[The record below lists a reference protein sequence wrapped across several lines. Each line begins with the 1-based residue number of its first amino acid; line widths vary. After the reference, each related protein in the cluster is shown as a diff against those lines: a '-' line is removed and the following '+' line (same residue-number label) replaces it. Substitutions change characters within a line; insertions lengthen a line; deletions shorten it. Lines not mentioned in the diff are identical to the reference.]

1 MLLGVWEYVP
11 VHDRATRLI
20 LMYLYIYIIDGD
32 PEITTPWLL
41 PNMPIKT
48 HTKLTCQNDYH
59 EIHTLTAGKRWPRTV
74 ALLLLWLF
82 CYKTQRFFNIF
93 LLL

>member
-1 MLLGVWEYVP
+1 MLKKIIVVVVVVVVEYSF
-11 VHDRATRLI
+11 I
-20 LMYLYIYIIDGD
+20 YIYIIDGD

-59 EIHTLTAGKRWPRTV
+59 EIHTLTAGKRLRPTEG
-74 ALLLLWLF
+74 
-82 CYKTQRFFNIF
+82 
-93 LLL
+93 